1 MLFDIITC
9 ERDFMSHFEVEKQLL
24 IPAIAHMEDALR
36 SRLNDSETSET
47 DDKDTEED
55 AQLALLSERERDILK
70 CVARGMANKE
80 IADHLCLSVHT
91 VTTHRRN
98 LCAKLSIHSPAGLT
112 IFAILHHLVD
122 PSEVDLA

>member
-1 MLFDIITC
+1 
-9 ERDFMSHFEVEKQLL
+9 
-24 IPAIAHMEDALR
+24 MEDALR